1 MLADLAVT
9 AKDIRRMGAG
19 GLLME
24 IVSRPQP
31 RSGEASHGEE

>member
-1 MLADLAVT
+1 MPQ
-9 AKDIRRMGAG
+9 DIRRMGAG

-31 RSGEASHGEE
+31 RGGEAPQPETDNCDD

>member
-1 MLADLAVT
+1 VT
-9 AKDIRRMGAG
+9 AQDIRRMGAG

-31 RSGEASHGEE
+31 RSGEAPRPEADNGDE